1 MKRKPMG
8 PQAFMAEVMIRAIFL
23 CLVCALLGGGVAW
36 LKALRITDSPEVLP
50 IVGWGLL
57 FGGMCALFYVLSV
70 AMRLGASVA
79 FAAATAAWPHIA
91 RSLGRTVGRLGY
103 GKASKV

>member
-1 MKRKPMG
+1 MKREAMS
-8 PQAFMAEVMIRAIFL
+8 PQEFMAEVMIRAIFL
-23 CLVCALLGGGVAW
+23 WLGCALLGGGVAW

-57 FGGMCALFYVLSV
+57 FGGTCALFYVISL

-91 RSLGRTVGRLGY
+91 RRLGRTVGRLVV
-103 GKASKV
+103 SR